1 MAGVTLEVD
10 SAQVREALAGL
21 MRAGRDPT
29 PALKNIGFA
38 WVQSTRDRFIAQ
50 VSPSGS
56 TWAPLNPAYAAAKRG
71 PGILREL
78 GMAGGLMGSIHH
90 QVPDSRTLLV
100 GTNKVQAAVH
110 QFGATIRPVRA
121 RSLVFRLGGRLI
133 FAGSVRVPARPFLG
147 ASTDD
152 LSEALA
158 IVADFVAARAVVQT
172 VQATSG
178 QLP

>member
-10 SAQVREALAGL
+10 DDQVRAALGALVG
-21 MRAGRDPT
+21 AGRDPA

-38 WVQSTRDRFIAQ
+38 WVQSTRDRFLAQ
-50 VSPSGS
+50 QSPSGAA
-56 TWAPLNPAYAAAKRG
+56 WAPLNPAYAAGKRG

-121 RSLVFRLGGRLI
+121 KALVFRLGGRLV
-133 FAGSVRVPARPFLG
+133 FAGAVRIPARPYLG
-147 ASTDD
+147 ASVAD
-152 LSEALA
+152 LTEALE
-158 IVADFVAARAVVQT
+158 IVADFASMTVARAT
-172 VQATSG
+172 A
-178 QLP
+178 